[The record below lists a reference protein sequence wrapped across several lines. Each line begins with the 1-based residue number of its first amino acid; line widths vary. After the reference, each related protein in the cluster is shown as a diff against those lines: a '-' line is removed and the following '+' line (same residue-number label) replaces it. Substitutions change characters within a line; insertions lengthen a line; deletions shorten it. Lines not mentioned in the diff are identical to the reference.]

1 VLPPN
6 QNDLEM
12 AEGESVDEPAR
23 NGNGPL
29 VGGRGAGQ
37 GAMPCPA
44 AVSYGTIVFINDWIS
59 DGESAR
65 L

>member
-1 VLPPN
+1 MSPR
-6 QNDLEM
+6 ETGM
-12 AEGESVDEPAR
+12 AR
-23 NGNGPL
+23 WW
-29 VGGRGAGQ
+29 GRGAEQ